1 MQKTLKPSK
10 ENVSNPRMDEKKLH
24 KQVFQLKG
32 IGGNMRC
39 TLLQK
44 RSTGKTT
51 ACSKHLRHIAIEKD
65 IFSEL
70 NMHFSNISKVYKLVI
85 PKIFFI
91 LVLCSFNFYF
101 KIT

>member
-10 ENVSNPRMDEKKLH
+10 ENVSIPRMDEKKLH
-24 KQVFQLKG
+24 TQVFQLKG

-44 RSTGKTT
+44 KSTGKTT
-51 ACSKHLRHIAIEKD
+51 ACSKHLRHIAIED

-70 NMHFSNISKVYKLVI
+70 NMHFSNISKVY
-85 PKIFFI
+85 
-91 LVLCSFNFYF
+91 
-101 KIT
+101 